1 MAIPLKVTIFR
12 GSDLVGEQRF
22 DRDIIKIGR
31 LASAHLKLDD
41 LSVSRI
47 HAVIEVSSDGQD
59 LSIIDMGSS
68 DGTFVNGERIS
79 KEKLR
84 DGDEV
89 KVGAFRLIVTL
100 DDGASADIVAQAGYP
115 PVPPP
120 ASFPPNDAPA
130 PWLGMGL
137 ENVPTGMFSAA
148 SPTQVAQPA
157 WPQTGAPTAAQTG
170 QWAAVQQQQAIEAAQ
185 MQYAA
190 QTAAPQNGNGNGNYD
205 AYYAQQVAAAS
216 QAYAA
221 QSPEVQ
227 AQWAAQMAA
236 QQQQMAQAQMAQQQ
250 MAQMQAQMAAQ
261 GQGQGQWPT
270 PELAYPT
277 GAPAPADYGYAAAG
291 YAVHGPWGTVPNN
304 LASEGV
310 PETER
315 ALEIKT
321 IWGNTVLDTATFTLQ
336 RYITMGDEPLLTGAV
351 IKKLVRCDIEVPSK
365 GLPVPRYPIAV
376 SQSQTGATYGIT
388 LHASMSGHVEK
399 LDGTIIPLQDLVQAG
414 RGIERGE
421 LPETWVYQLAPEE
434 TVYVN
439 HGMIILMIRYVRQA
453 KFIPPPLADRL
464 NYGWLNTF
472 ILVLFFHL
480 LAVASFL
487 AMPRNSESLD
497 DALFKNP
504 NRFAQFR
511 LTPEK
516 KKEQENILAKL
527 KQGEVGAKANKAE
540 GKAGKKD
547 HDKKEQGRMAVQG
560 KPNDKEIAKNTLE
573 RLFGDKGKASSYLFG
588 TGGLGGELKGAL
600 GGVTGAQIGDA
611 AGLGGLGTRG
621 AGPGGGGLSMNS
633 VGLGALGTQGR
644 GGGGDGDYGT
654 GIGNLGKKMDR
665 DINIS
670 AGNPVIMGSLDKEL
684 IRRVIEA
691 HKAQIRYCY
700 EKELVRTPGL
710 FGKIDME
717 WTITG
722 EGRVSDSKPKGST
735 MQNPEVERCIAEKIR
750 TWEFPKPKGGGIVVV
765 RYPFVFKTAG

>member
-79 KEKLR
+79 KEKLK

-89 KVGAFRLIVTL
+89 RVGAFRLIVTL
-100 DDGASADIVAQAGYP
+100 DDSMSANSGDIVATAGQP
-115 PVPPP
+115 PMPPP
-120 ASFPPNDAPA
+120 ASFPPAGEQA
-130 PWLGMGL
+130 PWMGMGL
-137 ENVPTGMFSAA
+137 ENVPTGMFQAA
-148 SPTQVAQPA
+148 AVTQTAQAA
-157 WPQTGAPTAAQTG
+157 WPQAQAAAPQIPAATTG
-170 QWAAVQQQQAIEAAQ
+170 QWATQPLPQVDMQQ
-185 MQYAA
+185 QYAA
-190 QTAAPQNGNGNGNYD
+190 AAAAMQGNGNGNPAYD
-205 AYYAQQVAAAS
+205 AYYAQQVAAVS

-221 QSPEVQ
+221 QTPEVQ
-227 AQWAAQMAA
+227 AQWAAQM
-236 QQQQMAQAQMAQQQ
+236 QAQAQMAQMQ
-250 MAQMQAQMAAQ
+250 MAQAQ
-261 GQGQGQWPT
+261 GQAQGQWPT

-277 GAPAPADYGYAAAG
+277 GVPMPADYGYAQSG
-291 YAVHGPWGTVPNN
+291 FAVQGAWGSVPNN
-304 LASEGV
+304 LASDGV

-315 ALEIKT
+315 ALEVKT
-321 IWGNTVLDTATFTLQ
+321 IWGNTVLDTSTFTLQ
-336 RYITMGDEPLLTGAV
+336 RYVTMGDEPLLTGAV

-365 GLPVPRYPIAV
+365 GLPVPRYPLAV
-376 SQSQTGATYGIT
+376 SQSQSGATYGIT

-421 LPETWVYQLAPEE
+421 LPETWVYQLQPEE

-439 HGMIILMIRYVRQA
+439 HGMIILQLRYVRQA
-453 KFIPPPLADRL
+453 KFIPPPWTESL
-464 NYGWLNTF
+464 NYQWLNTF

-497 DALFKNP
+497 DQLFKNP

-527 KQGEVGAKANKAE
+527 KAGEVGAKANKAE

-560 KPNDKEIAKNTLE
+560 KPNEKELAKNTLE
-573 RLFGDKGKASSYLFG
+573 KLFGDKGRAASYLFG

-611 AGLGGLGTRG
+611 SGLGGLGTRG

-654 GIGNLGKKMDR
+654 GIGNLGKKADR
-665 DINIS
+665 DINIT

-717 WTITG
+717 WTITADG
-722 EGRVSDSKPKGST
+722 LVREAKPKAST
-735 MQNPEVERCIAEKIR
+735 MNNPEVERCIAEKIR